1 MSIEIDSRI
10 ARLAKRY
17 KGLSR
22 IAAAINDSYIYGIYP
37 GNFPHLCEVLEKA
50 KDHVKEQIKK
60 TKEEIKRTKE
70 QIELNEGLT
79 VKELIPTDPLIT
91 DPLLEPDPEAGD
103 TENAQQLRD
112 KGIL

>member
-1 MSIEIDSRI
+1 MSDQFDTKL

-50 KDHVKEQIKK
+50 LSKKYKKLKDTNRLSFYIFEP
-60 TKEEIKRTKE
+60 
-70 QIELNEGLT
+70 EL
-79 VKELIPTDPLIT
+79 
-91 DPLLEPDPEAGD
+91 
-103 TENAQQLRD
+103 
-112 KGIL
+112 

>member
-50 KDHVKEQIKK
+50 KDHVKE
-60 TKEEIKRTKE
+60 EIKRTKE
-70 QIELNEGLT
+70 EIELNEGLT

>member
-50 KDHVKEQIKK
+50 KDHVKE
-60 TKEEIKRTKE
+60 EIKRTKE
-70 QIELNEGLT
+70 EIEVIEGLT
-79 VKELIPTDPLIT
+79 VKELPPTDPLI
-91 DPLLEPDPEAGD
+91 ESDPEAGD
-103 TENAQQLRD
+103 TDSAQSLRD

>member
-37 GNFPHLCEVLEKA
+37 GNFPHLCEILEKA
-50 KDHVKEQIKK
+50 KDHV
-60 TKEEIKRTKE
+60 KEEIKRTKE